1 MFPLKKVKIDYFR
14 LMKNQFLLFLLFSN
28 YQFSFGQKKY
38 SFDYAI
44 QYNFQAND
52 SSKVQNRF
60 YLTNSKDNS
69 YVLQVTEKDDLN
81 YNLFFI
87 DQNGIAS
94 TTYLSKK
101 DFFDAEIINLKC
113 DFVSRY
119 RNPFK
124 YQTDNYDF
132 INQKDTLI
140 NNISYSMYIIKSNKP
155 KREKRKRL
163 ATLHFVVEKNTDFHL
178 PILLEITPYEE
189 WKKERNIPNGIPKQ
203 FYFTNYLN
211 NTKTFIYN
219 LVDFVKINRLIIIP
233 NECDY
238 TNPDVFTPKIIIR

>member
-1 MFPLKKVKIDYFR
+1 
-14 LMKNQFLLFLLFSN
+14 MKNQFLLFLLFTTSL
-28 YQFSFGQKKY
+28 FSFGQKKY

-44 QYNFQAND
+44 QYNFQMTD
-52 SSKVQNRF
+52 TSKVQKQIF
-60 YLTNSKDNS
+60 LTNSKDNS
-69 YVLQVTEKDDLN
+69 YVLRVMEKDSIN
-81 YNLFFI
+81 YKLFFL
-87 DQNGIAS
+87 DQNGVTS

-101 DFFDAEIINLKC
+101 DFLDAEIISLKC

-163 ATLHFVVEKNTDFHL
+163 GTLHFVVEKNTDFHL
-178 PILLEITPYEE
+178 PILLEVTPYEE

-219 LVDFVKINRLIIIP
+219 LVDFVKINRFVIIP
-233 NECDY
+233 DECDY